1 MLDWGRYSS
10 ERDQGRTKGPTMN
23 QLLKRQKIGFLGA
36 GNMAQAIMKGMLE
49 SGVAT
54 SDQIL
59 ASNRTPGKLQKLT
72 DQYKIQTIDT
82 NESLVENSDIVILAV
97 KPQDLLT
104 AIEPIA
110 SSFNDDQ
117 IVISLAAGIKMETLE
132 KYLPNVR
139 LVRMMPNTPSIIGR
153 GVIGYLV
160 NEADAALETMM
171 DDMCSPL
178 GYTLKVED
186 EDQFEALMVACSSGT
201 GFVLEMMMYW
211 QDWIVEHGFDEE
223 TAKRMTLET
232 FMGASMLAAQSKDV
246 PFEELQARVTSK
258 KGVTAAGLQSMREL
272 EIERALR
279 ISFEKAAM
287 RSKEISR
294 EIK

>member
-1 MLDWGRYSS
+1 
-10 ERDQGRTKGPTMN
+10 MN

-59 ASNRTPGKLQKLT
+59 ASNRTPGKLQKLS
-72 DQYKIQTIDT
+72 DQYKIQTIDN

-97 KPQDLLT
+97 KPQDLLS

-110 SSFNDDQ
+110 SSFHDDQ
-117 IVISLAAGIKMETLE
+117 IVICLAAGIKMETLE
-132 KYLPNVR
+132 KYLPNSR

-153 GVIGYLV
+153 GVIGYLLS
-160 NEADAALETMM
+160 EIDEALEAMM
-171 DDMCSPL
+171 EDMCSPL

-186 EDQFEALMVACSSGT
+186 EDQFEALMVSCSSGT

-211 QDWIVEHGFDEE
+211 QDWIVEHGFDED

-232 FMGASMLAAQSKDV
+232 FMGASMLAAQSKDI